1 MIKIPEDILTT
12 EELEKASGMKADKIN
27 AEIRNVVLEKKSLTL
42 MISVKLNFVM
52 PKITERKMRE
62 RIVQKLGQVDK
73 VVFKYVYEAYE
84 APQTKKSASGG
95 GKDRKR
101 TMSGGVLYGSYIS
114 AEPVPIAEIYDHVG
128 ERGQMVIQG
137 EMFSLDSRAIKSGKL
152 LVTMEVTDQH
162 RATCCKAFMKTED
175 FEFFSENV
183 SVGDWIKVS
192 GNVEFDT
199 FENEV
204 GIMSRS
210 INKATK
216 PERRDDHEGPK
227 RVELH
232 VHTKMSDN
240 DGFNEINDLVDQAV
254 AWGQKAVA
262 ITDHGVVQAFPDAA
276 NRAAKH
282 RGKGKEIKIIYGME
296 GYLYPDEDA
305 TLSDGTIDIRK
316 NRTYHIIL
324 LAKNLT
330 GLRNLYKMVSYS
342 HVDYFYKKPRL
353 PRSVLQAHREGIIV
367 GSACEAGELYQAI
380 NRHASHD
387 ELLQIADFYDYLEI
401 QPLGN
406 NQFMIDKGM
415 VNSKQDLIDNNK
427 LILSLGDE
435 LGKMTVATTD
445 SHYPTKEA
453 AIYRNIIMSGM
464 GFSETDSDSLHLRT
478 TDEMLG
484 EFSYLGDRAEEV
496 VITNTNKIADMCEVF
511 EPVPPDK
518 CPPKIDGAEEFL
530 RETCYRNAKEMY
542 GDPIPDVILERLDT
556 ELNAIINNGYA
567 VMYVAAMRLVKKSND
582 DGYLVGSRG
591 SVGSSFAATM
601 AGITEVN
608 PLEPHYICPNCKNLE
623 WLAPED
629 EAKYDCGFDMPDKIC
644 PKCGTKFNKNGF
656 RIPFAT
662 FLGFSGN
669 KEPDIDLN
677 FAGEYQ
683 ATAHRYVGVIFGEK
697 NIFKAGTVATV
708 AEKTA
713 YGYVKHYADESPK
726 KLSKYDINYLTKGCS
741 GVKRTT
747 GQHPGGIIVVPD
759 DHEIYEFCPVQRP
772 ANKPVDIITT
782 HFDYHKIDKNLLKLD
797 ILGHDVPQMIR
808 HLQNMTGVDP
818 MTIDVADPKVISLFT
833 STEAL
838 NIKNPDYKFVHGTYA
853 VPEFGTNFT
862 RQMLDDIQPTTIS
875 ALVKISGFSHGT
887 DVWTN
892 NGQELLRKGTASI
905 DELISCRDDI
915 MNYLILKGVPNEQ
928 AFWIMEHVRK
938 NKKLT
943 DEELAT
949 MKEHNV
955 PDWYIWS
962 CETLKYMFPRAHAV
976 AYVLMSIRM
985 AWFKVYYPAEFYAAW
1000 LSSKIDDFDIL
1011 AARDGIQAVERE
1023 MAQLEQLGNQ
1033 MTTKQKDHLTVYEVM
1048 YEMFSRGIEFQMPEL
1063 GVSAPCDFTVKDGKV
1078 VVPYM
1083 AVSGLG
1089 KAAAESLDEAYDG
1102 TPFTSLDEV
1111 KQLTKLS
1118 QSNIDD
1124 LKAVGMFEG
1133 VPDTAQMSIFEL
1145 MG

>member
-1 MIKIPEDILTT
+1 MIKIPQDILTT
-12 EELEKASGMKADKIN
+12 EELERISGMKEQDIN
-27 AEIRNVVLEKKSLTL
+27 IEIPRVYLEKESLTL
-42 MISVKLNFVM
+42 VVGVKLNFVI
-52 PKITERKMRE
+52 PRIHEKRMRD
-62 RIVQKLGQVDK
+62 RILKKVGQAKDVR
-73 VVFKYVYEAYE
+73 FRYAYQASE
-84 APQTKKSASGG
+84 APAVKKASDKSKGS
-95 GKDRKR
+95 KKPNV
-101 TMSGGVLYGSYIS
+101 SGGVLYGTYIS
-114 AEPVPIAEIYDHVG
+114 GEPIPIEEIYGKVG
-128 ERGQMVIQG
+128 ERGQVVIRG
-137 EMFSLDSRAIKSGKL
+137 ELFSLDSRAIKNGKL
-152 LVTMEVTDQH
+152 LVTMEITDKE

-175 FEFFSENV
+175 FELLEENV
-183 SVGDWIKVS
+183 SLGDWLKIS

-204 GIMSRS
+204 GIMARS
-210 INKATK
+210 INQSSK
-216 PERRDDHEGPK
+216 PERKDEHPGEK

-240 DGFNEINDLVDQAV
+240 DGFNEIAELVDQAA

-276 NRAAKH
+276 NRAAKL
-282 RGKGKEIKIIYGME
+282 RGKGKDIKIIYGME

-305 TLSDGTIDIRK
+305 LLPDGTIDIKK

-353 PRSVLQAHREGIIV
+353 PRSVLQEHREGIIV

-380 NRHASHD
+380 NRGASRE

-401 QPLGN
+401 QPLDN

-415 VNSKQDLIDNNK
+415 VASRKELADNNL
-427 LILSLGDE
+427 LILSLADE

-445 SHYPTKEA
+445 SHYPTKES
-453 AIYRNIIMSGM
+453 AIYRNIIMSSM
-464 GFSETDSDSLHLRT
+464 GFSETNANSLYLRT
-478 TDEMLG
+478 TDEMLA

-496 VITNTNKIADMCEVF
+496 VITNTNRIADMCEVF

-518 CPPKIDGAEEFL
+518 CPPKIEGAEEFL
-530 RETCYRNAKEMY
+530 RDTCYENAKAMY
-542 GDPIPDVILERLDT
+542 GDPIPEVIQTRLDT

-608 PLEPHYICPNCKNLE
+608 PLEPHYICPKCKNLE
-623 WLAPED
+623 WLAEED
-629 EAKYDCGFDMPDKIC
+629 EAKYDCGFDMPDKVC
-644 PKCGTKFNKNGF
+644 PKCGTPYEKNGF

-683 ATAHRYVGVIFGEK
+683 ATAHKYVGVIFGEK

-708 AEKTA
+708 ADKTA

-726 KLSKYDINYLTKGCS
+726 KLSKYDIDYLTKGCT

-818 MTIDVADPKVISLFT
+818 MTIDVADKKVISLFT

-838 NIKNPDYKFVHGTYA
+838 NIQNPDYKFVHGTYA
-853 VPEFGTNFT
+853 IPEFGTNFT

-892 NGQELLRKGTASI
+892 NGQELLRDGKATI

-915 MNYLILKGVPNEQ
+915 MNYLILKGIPNEE

-938 NKKLT
+938 NKPLT
-943 DEELAT
+943 EEELET
-949 MKEHNV
+949 MKSHGV

-1000 LSSKIDDFDIL
+1000 LSSKIDDFDVL

-1023 MAQLEQLGNQ
+1023 MKNLEQLGNQ

-1048 YEMFSRGIEFQMPEL
+1048 YEMFSRGLQFRMPEL
-1063 GVSAPCDFTVKDGKV
+1063 GVSQPCDFIVEGGDV

-1083 AVSGLG
+1083 AISGLG
-1089 KAAAESLDEAYDG
+1089 KAAAESLADAYDG
-1102 TPFTSLDEV
+1102 TPFTSLDDV
-1111 KQLTKLS
+1111 RQQTKLS

-1124 LKAVGMFEG
+1124 LKAVGMFQG
-1133 VPDTAQMSIFEL
+1133 VPDTAQVSIFEL
-1145 MG
+1145 F